1 MTSGSP
7 IATDVTHLPPIGEH
21 LRVPHVV
28 AAPDKFRGTA
38 TAAEIATSIAG
49 AARVAGWTCDQAP
62 VADGGEGLLVA
73 LAGLGG
79 RSRRTR
85 VQGPLGRPVDAEWR
99 MIGTTAVIE
108 MARASGLLLA
118 GGPEGNDPMRAT
130 TAGTGE
136 LIAAAVVAGARR
148 VVVGLGGSATT
159 DGGLGALAALE
170 PHSRLG
176 GVELLVACDV
186 TTAFVDAAVE
196 FGPQKGATP
205 AQVALL
211 QRRLERLAM
220 DYRDRT
226 GTDVL
231 ALPGAGA
238 AGGLAG
244 GLATVGG
251 RLVPGF
257 ELVADL
263 LGLAERVSGA
273 DLVVTGEGAVDEWSF
288 QGKAVGGVVELAAD
302 AGAGV
307 LVVAGEVFGDWP
319 VEAVSLVER
328 FGRERA
334 MQDPAGCVAEVV
346 LGRLRRIGDV
356 GSQQQL

>member
-7 IATDVTHLPPIGEH
+7 IAADVTHLPEIGEH
-21 LRVPHVV
+21 LQVPHVV

-38 TAAEIATSIAG
+38 AAAEIAAAIAG
-49 AARVAGWTCDQAP
+49 AAEAAGWTCDQAP

-79 RSRRTR
+79 TPRRTR
-85 VQGPLGRPVDAEWR
+85 VQGPLGRPIEAEWR
-99 MIGTTAVIE
+99 LIGSTAVIE

-118 GGPEGNDPMRAT
+118 GGPEANDPMRAT

-136 LIAAAVVAGARR
+136 LIAAAIAAGARR
-148 VVVGLGGSATT
+148 IVVGLGGSATT
-159 DGGLGALAALE
+159 DGGQGALAALE
-170 PHSRLG
+170 PHSRLAG
-176 GVELLVACDV
+176 IELLVACDV

-211 QRRLERLAM
+211 RRRLERLAI

-226 GTDVL
+226 GTDVR

-244 GLATVGG
+244 GLATVGA

-257 ELVADL
+257 DLVADL
-263 LGLAERVSGA
+263 LGLADRMIGA
-273 DLVVTGEGAVDEWSF
+273 DLVVTGEGALDEWSF

-302 AGAGV
+302 AGVEV
-307 LVVAGEVFGDWP
+307 LVVAGEVFGEWP
-319 VEAVSLVER
+319 VEVVALVDR

-334 MQDPAGCVAEVV
+334 MQDAAGCVAEVV
-346 LGRLRRIGDV
+346 AGRLSRIGDV
-356 GSQQQL
+356 HPE